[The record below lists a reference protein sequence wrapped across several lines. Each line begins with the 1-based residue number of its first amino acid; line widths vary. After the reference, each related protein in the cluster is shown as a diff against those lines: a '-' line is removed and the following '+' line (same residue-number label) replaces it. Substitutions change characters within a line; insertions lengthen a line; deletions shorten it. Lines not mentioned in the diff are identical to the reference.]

1 MTLLSLALLILAAG
15 LHALSNALIKSSRD
29 KLAFTWWML
38 TANAIIGLPLICS
51 VGQLQPIGWV
61 LILVS
66 GLIEALYFS
75 TLTRAYS
82 LGDLSQVYPLAR
94 GSAPLFVLLWA
105 LIFLGERPTPIGVGG
120 IFVVVIGLYLV
131 NLPSITAWNQPLLGL
146 RSPAA
151 RWALL
156 TGLLISIYSSID
168 KVGMRYVDPLPYL
181 YLFLVVTW
189 IALSAQWL
197 NPQRRSA
204 LRAEV
209 QIDRRRVLLTAGA
222 VAVLGSSAYALVLAA
237 MRLSPVSY
245 VSPVRELSVVIGAWI
260 GVKFMGE
267 PGGRLR
273 IGAAAMVATGIV
285 VIALGG

>member
-1 MTLLSLALLILAAG
+1 MTALSLVLLVLAAG
-15 LHALSNALIKSSRD
+15 LHALSNALIKLSRD

-38 TANAIIGLPLICS
+38 TATAIIGLPLIFF
-51 VGQLQPIGWV
+51 VGQPQPIGW
-61 LILVS
+61 LIILIS
-66 GLIEALYFS
+66 GLIEAVYFI
-75 TLTRAYS
+75 TLTRAYA

-105 LIFLGERPTPIGVGG
+105 MAFLGERPTPIGAGG
-120 IFVVVIGLYLV
+120 ILIVVIGLYLV
-131 NLPSITAWNQPLLGL
+131 NLPTFADWKRPLLGL

-151 RWALL
+151 RWALS

-189 IALSAQWL
+189 LALSAQWL
-197 NPQRRSA
+197 NPDRRAA

-209 QIDRRRVLLTAGA
+209 QIDRRRVLLTAVA
-222 VAVLGSSAYALVLAA
+222 VAVLGSGAYALVLAA
-237 MRLSPVSY
+237 LRLSPVSY

-260 GVKFMGE
+260 GVRFMGE
-267 PGGRLR
+267 QGGRLR
-273 IGAAAMVATGIV
+273 IFAALLVVLGIM